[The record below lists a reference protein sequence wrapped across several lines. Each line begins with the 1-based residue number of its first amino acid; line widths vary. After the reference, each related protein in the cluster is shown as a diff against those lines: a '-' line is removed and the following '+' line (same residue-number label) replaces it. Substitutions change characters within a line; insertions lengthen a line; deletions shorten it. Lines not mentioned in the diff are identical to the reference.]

1 MADISETT
9 EMFCLDIEG
18 EPDLPSIAKKKNRL
32 IGYVITFLVTLTLGT
47 TEIFASWYTGELGGS
62 GLLAGLAMGSF
73 GLVYM
78 ISPSIGGKI
87 SDRIGRKTSL
97 LIATVAYIAVLILYP
112 LSTTPIDLIIIRA
125 LEGVVYGFIAP
136 SIEGM
141 VAELSPES
149 QAVTLGNFS
158 TSWSA
163 GMIISPFLI
172 GYVTGAYGVFSSI
185 YVIIAVEFVSLGI
198 TGAMMQNYRMKSI
211 IRQRRKAADRP
222 RPVHSK
228 TSARFIASYL
238 SIGLWGVIST
248 VILALLPR
256 YVESFEAL
264 GYGTEDFGNLLMIW
278 NSVRTLAFIFCAR
291 LPERSMGNVIVAGAA
306 LSGISSVMIFAVND
320 ILIWGFAMA
329 ISGTAVGFSYLG
341 ALYLIVSATEDEKGE
356 HAGLVESMGGVGL
369 FLGPMVGGYVWDISP
384 MYPFVMCA
392 VLSAIVLLVMIP
404 LLRRSKRQT
413 RD

>member
-1 MADISETT
+1 MADTSETT
-9 EMFCLDIEG
+9 EMFCLDVEG
-18 EPDLPSIAKKKNRL
+18 EPDLSSVAKRKNRL

-62 GLLAGLAMGSF
+62 GFLAGLAIGSF

-78 ISPSIGGKI
+78 FSPSIGGKI
-87 SDRIGRKTSL
+87 SDRIGRKTSM
-97 LIATVAYIAVLILYP
+97 LIATAAYIAVLILYP
-112 LSTTPIDLIIIRA
+112 FSSTPMHLILIRA

-172 GYVTGAYGVFSSI
+172 GYVTGIYGVFSSI

-198 TGAMMQNYRMKSI
+198 IGAMMQNYRMKTVFGEKRKSVD
-211 IRQRRKAADRP
+211 RR

-228 TSARFIASYL
+228 TGARFIASYL
-238 SIGLWGVIST
+238 SVALWGVVST

-256 YVESFEAL
+256 YVQGL
-264 GYGTEDFGNLLMIW
+264 LYGTEDFGNLLIIW
-278 NSVRTLAFIFCAR
+278 NGVRTLAFIVCAR
-291 LPERSMGNVIVAGAA
+291 LPERTMGNVIIAGAA
-306 LSGISSVMIFAVND
+306 LSGVSSVMMFAVNSMW
-320 ILIWGFAMA
+320 IWGLAMA
-329 ISGTAVGFSYLG
+329 ISGIAVGFSYLG
-341 ALYLIVSATEDEKGE
+341 ALYLIVSATEDEKGG

-369 FLGPMVGGYVWDISP
+369 FLGPMVGGLVMDVSP
-384 MYPFVMCA
+384 GYPFVLCA
-392 VLSAIVLLVMIP
+392 VLSVIVLLLIVP
-404 LLRRSKRQT
+404 LLRRSKKQT
-413 RD
+413 DE

>member
-9 EMFCLDIEG
+9 EMFCLDVDG
-18 EPDLPSIAKKKNRL
+18 EPDLPSIAKRKNRL
-32 IGYVITFLVTLTLGT
+32 VGYVITFLVTLTLGT
-47 TEIFASWYTGELGGS
+47 TEIFAPWYTGELGGS
-62 GLLAGLAMGSF
+62 GFLAGLAMGSF

-78 ISPSIGGKI
+78 LSPSIGGKI

-97 LIATVAYIAVLILYP
+97 LIASVAYIGVLILYP
-112 LSTTPIDLIIIRA
+112 LSSTPIHLIIIRA

-141 VAELSPES
+141 VAELSPQS
-149 QAVTLGNFS
+149 QSVTLGNFS

-198 TGAMMQNYRMKSI
+198 IGAMMQNYRMKTI
-211 IRQRRKAADRP
+211 FRERRKTADRP

-238 SIGLWGVIST
+238 SIALWGVVST

-256 YVESFEAL
+256 YVQGL
-264 GYGTEDFGNLLMIW
+264 GYLTEDFGNLLMIW
-278 NSVRTLAFIFCAR
+278 NFVRTLAFIVCAR

-306 LSGISSVMIFAVND
+306 LSAISSVMIFTVNNMWV
-320 ILIWGFAMA
+320 WGLAMA
-329 ISGTAVGFSYLG
+329 ISGIAVGFSYLG
-341 ALYLIVSATEDEKGE
+341 ALYLIVSATEDEKGG

-369 FLGPMVGGYVWDISP
+369 FLGPMVGGYIWDISP
-384 MYPFVMCA
+384 VYPFVMCA
-392 VLSAIVLLVMIP
+392 VLSAIVLLFMIP

-413 RD
+413 GD

>member
-1 MADISETT
+1 MAHISENQ
-9 EMFCLDIEG
+9 EIFCLDEDG
-18 EPDLPSIAKKKNRL
+18 EPDLPQMAKKRNRL
-32 IGYVITFLVTLTLGT
+32 IGYAITFLVTLTLGT
-47 TEIFASWYTGELGGS
+47 TEIFASWYTGVLGGT
-62 GLLAGLAMGSF
+62 GFLAGFAMASF

-78 ISPSIGGKI
+78 VSPSIGGKV
-87 SDRIGRKTSL
+87 SDRVGRKKAL
-97 LIATVAYIAVLILYP
+97 FIATAAYIVVLVLYP

-172 GYVTGAYGVFSSI
+172 GYVTGLYGVFSSI
-185 YVIIAVEFVSLGI
+185 YVVIAVEFVSLGI
-198 TGAMMQNYRMKSI
+198 IGGLLQKYRMKTVV
-211 IRQRRKAADRP
+211 REARKVGDKP

-238 SIGLWGVIST
+238 SIGLWGVVST

-256 YVESFEAL
+256 YVEGL

-278 NSVRTLAFIFCAR
+278 NGVRTLAFIVCAR
-291 LPERSMGNVIVAGAA
+291 WPERSMGNVIVAGAA
-306 LSGISSVMIFAVND
+306 LSAISSAMIFVVNN
-320 ILIWGFAMA
+320 LWIWGLAMA

-341 ALYLIVSATEDEKGE
+341 ALYLIVSATEDEKGG

-369 FLGPMVGGYVWDISP
+369 FLGPMVGGWVMDFSP
-384 MYPFVMCA
+384 EYPFVMCV
-392 VLSAIVLLVMIP
+392 VLSVLVLLFMVP
-404 LLRRSKRQT
+404 LLQRSKRQT
-413 RD
+413 EM